1 MGDGKLIKKYGMN
14 KNICNDILEDRSM
27 GEIDNSTFML
37 WKSELQ
43 KELPFFWESI
53 ESSKNNYNQDIISK
67 NEILS

>member
-1 MGDGKLIKKYGMN
+1 MD
-14 KNICNDILEDRSM
+14 KNICNDILEDSSM

>member
-1 MGDGKLIKKYGMN
+1 MIKKYGMN
-14 KNICNDILEDRSM
+14 KNICNDILEDSSM

>member
-1 MGDGKLIKKYGMN
+1 MIKKYGMN
-14 KNICNDILEDRSM
+14 KNICNDILEDSSM

-53 ESSKNNYNQDIISK
+53 ESSKNNYNRDIISK

>member
-43 KELPFFWESI
+43 KELPFFG
-53 ESSKNNYNQDIISK
+53 NQLNVQKIIMV
-67 NEILS
+67 

>member
-1 MGDGKLIKKYGMN
+1 LGDGKLIKKYGMN

>member
-1 MGDGKLIKKYGMN
+1 MIKKYGMD
-14 KNICNDILEDRSM
+14 KNICNDILEDSSM

-53 ESSKNNYNQDIISK
+53 EC
-67 NEILS
+67 